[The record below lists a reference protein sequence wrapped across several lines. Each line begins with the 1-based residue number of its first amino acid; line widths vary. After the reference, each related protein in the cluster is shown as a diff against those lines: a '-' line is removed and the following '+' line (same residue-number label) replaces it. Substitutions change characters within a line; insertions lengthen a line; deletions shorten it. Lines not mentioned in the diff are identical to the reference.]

1 MQERSMDTCRR
12 LVSAAAELFDRK
24 GYVNATLGEITGAA
38 RLTKGA
44 LYFHF
49 ASKGELAHAVQTR
62 GRVLL
67 AESVDRIAAHN
78 GSPLQT
84 LIDFT
89 HWLARGLREEAV
101 LRANFRLSREL
112 RGEEAAGST
121 DFYQAGMATAWSLLD
136 RAEAAGEL
144 RDGVDRTGPQT
155 LLAAAVAGIELLA
168 ATDMADEELAA
179 RVSALWDLA
188 LPGLVG
194 PAGRTVFRTTTP
206 S

>member
-1 MQERSMDTCRR
+1 MQERSVITCRR
-12 LVSAAAELFDRK
+12 LVTAAAELFDRK

-38 RLTKGA
+38 RVTKGA

-62 GRVLL
+62 GCTLL
-67 AESVDRIAAHN
+67 AQSVDRLAARSS
-78 GSPLQT
+78 SPLQT

-89 HWLARGLREEAV
+89 HWLARGLREEAA

-112 RGEEAAGST
+112 RGEEVAGG
-121 DFYQAGMATAWSLLD
+121 DFTRAWMTTAWSLLD
-136 RAEAAGEL
+136 RAGAAGEL
-144 RDGVDRTGPQT
+144 QDGADRTGPQT

-168 ATDMADEELAA
+168 ATDMPDEELTA
-179 RVSALWDLA
+179 RVAALWDLA

-194 PAGRTVFRTTTP
+194 PSGRTDYRTTP
-206 S
+206 P

>member
-1 MQERSMDTCRR
+1 MQERSVDTCRR

-38 RLTKGA
+38 RVTKGA

-49 ASKGELAHAVQTR
+49 TSKGELAQAVQTR
-62 GRVLL
+62 GRTLL
-67 AESVDRIAAHN
+67 AASVDRLTAGN

-89 HWLARGLREEAV
+89 HWLARGLREEAA

-112 RGEEAAGST
+112 RGEEAAGA
-121 DFYQAGMATAWSLLD
+121 DFYQVGMATAWSLLD

-168 ATDMADEELAA
+168 ATDMPDEELTA
-179 RVSALWDLA
+179 RVAALWDLA

-194 PAGRTVFRTTTP
+194 PAGRTAYRTTP
-206 S
+206 P